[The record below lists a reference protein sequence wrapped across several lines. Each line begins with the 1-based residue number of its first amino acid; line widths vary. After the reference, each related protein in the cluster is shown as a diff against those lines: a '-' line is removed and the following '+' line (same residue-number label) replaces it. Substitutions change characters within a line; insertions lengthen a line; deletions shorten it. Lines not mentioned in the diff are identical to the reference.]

1 MGKVIVMNGVTLDGV
16 MQGPG
21 RPDEDTRDGFEH
33 GGGGIPYYD
42 EATVAKMGERMG
54 GERAWLFGRRT
65 YEEGA
70 GLLERPRRS
79 VQGRAQRR
87 SQVRRLEQPHNEARV
102 AELDSAA
109 RGRSGRRGGAQG
121 EFPAR
126 TS

>member
-1 MGKVIVMNGVTLDGV
+1 MEGIAINGVTLDGV

-21 RPDEDTRDGFEH
+21 RPDEDTRDGFVH
-33 GGGGIPYYD
+33 GGWGIPYYD
-42 EATVAKMGERMG
+42 EATVAKMGERMEGNARGRSG
-54 GERAWLFGRRT
+54 GAPTRRCWPP
-65 YEEGA
+65 GNA
-70 GLLERPRRS
+70 LRRS

-121 EFPAR
+121 EFLAP